1 MYCKVCEF
9 LNSNSEEFMDTE
21 NWNKSDKITNTL
33 NDNKKKG
40 NESASRKIIDI
51 CEGREICMF
60 ERNV

>member
-1 MYCKVCEF
+1 
-9 LNSNSEEFMDTE
+9 MDTE